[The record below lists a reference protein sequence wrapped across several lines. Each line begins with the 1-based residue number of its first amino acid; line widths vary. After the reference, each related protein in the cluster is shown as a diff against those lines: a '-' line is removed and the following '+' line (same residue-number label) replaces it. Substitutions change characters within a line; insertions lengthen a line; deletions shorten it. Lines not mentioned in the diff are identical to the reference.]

1 MPRGEGGVRPA
12 LNLASRPFRNE
23 RLPAALVS
31 LAAVVLVGVTI
42 RHVLVLK
49 DLLPGRVSALDQ
61 EALGLEQDLA
71 RLREEATRLRGPRA
85 DPERLKQ
92 WTALRTLVDKR
103 AFSWTTLLSNLE
115 DVLPIGVRLV
125 SIAPQLKDGRVTLE
139 ISAIARRFEDRHE
152 LLRAL
157 DKSPEFEDVFLRS
170 AGETTH
176 GEEFTCSTRYL
187 PGVAPRPAAAAPAAA
202 PAADDD
208 AEPTDDTEP
217 ADAAAD
223 SAGEHPIAARPGG
236 PS

>member
-1 MPRGEGGVRPA
+1 VRPA

-49 DLLPGRVSALDQ
+49 DLLPGRVSALDR
-61 EALGLEQDLA
+61 EALGLEQDLG
-71 RLREEATRLRGPRA
+71 RLREEATRLRGPRP

-125 SIAPQLKDGRVTLE
+125 SIAPQLKDGKVTLE

-157 DKSPEFEDVFLRS
+157 DKSPEFEEVFLRS
-170 AGETTH
+170 AGESTH
-176 GEEFTCSTRYL
+176 GEEFTCATRYL
-187 PGVAPRPAAAAPAAA
+187 PGVAPRPAAARPAA

-208 AEPTDDTEP
+208 AEPADETEP
-217 ADAAAD
+217 ADAAAES
-223 SAGEHPIAARPGG
+223 SAEHPIAARPGG